1 MTPDELEFNI
11 CQYLDGTLPDAQRTA
26 LEALLEYDAAARQL
40 LAEHRKLDAAMKS
53 VSPLPKLQWDR
64 LADHLANAV
73 EFGSEGLEQTV
84 VQYVDG
90 DLAADERAALEHR
103 LSDDP
108 HVSTLLQQHQ
118 RLRAGLR
125 GMPQPRVHWKNLAE
139 HLSKAVADAADPKP
153 IKLYAYSWMR
163 AAAGLAVAACVVLV
177 SSIAL
182 HQHWHGTGGIAVKH
196 GPEGP
201 AVAIINVGPDAI
213 TPSAAAIT
221 DISISAGNNVASAA
235 PAEYADGI
243 VVVQPSRGLI
253 ATSAGSGQDIQTPY

>member
-11 CQYLDGTLPDAQRTA
+11 CQYLDGTLPDAQRIA
-26 LEALLEYDAAARQL
+26 LEALLEQDAAARWL
-40 LAEHRKLDAAMKS
+40 LDEHRKLDAAMKS
-53 VSPLPKLQWDR
+53 VLPLPELPWDR
-64 LADHLANAV
+64 LANHFANAV

-90 DLAADERAALEHR
+90 DLPADERAALEHR

-108 HVSTLLQQHQ
+108 HLSAMLQQHQ
-118 RLRAGLR
+118 RLQAGLR
-125 GMPQPRVHWKNLAE
+125 AMPQPRVHWKNLAE
-139 HLSKAVADAADPKP
+139 HLSQVVADAADLKP
-153 IKLYAYSWMR
+153 IKLFAYSWMR
-163 AAAGLAVAACVVLV
+163 IAAGLAVAACVVLV

-182 HQHWHGTGGIAVKH
+182 HQHWQHSGGIAVKG

-201 AVAIINVGPDAI
+201 AVAIIEVGPNVI

-221 DISISAGNNVASAA
+221 DISIGAGNNVASAA